1 MTVPPPSAAAPR
13 VGLDYT
19 IETPENVILT
29 YQLAGPAIRLAA
41 YLIDLVPRVGVLF
54 LATILMC
61 GGLAILPG
69 LSMGLLLLVMFLN
82 EWGYFALLEW
92 LFNGKTLGK
101 HALGLRVIHS
111 QGHPITFWSA
121 LLRNFLRAADVLPFL
136 YGGGFL
142 AMAVSRK
149 FQRLGDLAAGTIVI
163 QERRVSLPREAV
175 ILEKIQPIPREDIN
189 RHVPDEQTLSLIDQ
203 FLGRR
208 QYLAR
213 RQLITHERGHQLAF
227 RLARVLAERLEYGG
241 DFQFVENYPMAFLA
255 RVYVTYIHRPDDE
268 DGDRSSHPPHREPA
282 RHEAEAA
289 R

>member
-1 MTVPPPSAAAPR
+1 MIAPQPSADSPS

-41 YLIDLVPRVGVLF
+41 YLIDLIPRVGVLL
-54 LATILMC
+54 LATIAMC
-61 GGLAILPG
+61 GGLAVLPG
-69 LSMGLLLLVMFLN
+69 LSMGLLLLIMFLN

-92 LFNGKTLGK
+92 LFNGKTIGK
-101 HALGLRVIHS
+101 HVLGLRVIHS

-121 LLRNFLRAADVLPFL
+121 LLRNFLRAADVLPFF

-142 AMAVSRK
+142 VMSVSRK

-163 QERRVSLPREAV
+163 QERRVALPREAV
-175 ILEKIQPIPREDIN
+175 ILEKIQPLPHEEIN
-189 RHVPDEQTLSLIDQ
+189 RHVPDERTLSLIDQ

-227 RLARVLAERLEYGG
+227 RLARVLAERLDYAG
-241 DFQFVENYPMAFLA
+241 DRQFVENYPMAFLA
-255 RVYVTYIHRPDDE
+255 RVYVTFIHRPEEETGDE
-268 DGDRSSHPPHREPA
+268 PPRSPHQK
-282 RHEAEAA
+282 AEAA
-289 R
+289 L